1 MRKETDGQR
10 AMPIVFRLS
19 VFVIGILRNWVS
31 TQAIKPSRTM
41 NVLQPVMRPMYEG
54 PKLSVP
60 NTELQ
65 LHYKETNCE
74 LHPT

>member
-1 MRKETDGQR
+1 MLCVHPSN
-10 AMPIVFRLS
+10 ANYASFSALS
-19 VFVIGILRNWVS
+19 FVIGILRNWVS